1 MTAGAGSDTIART
14 VIFIPDSAAC
24 RRARF
29 LCPWFLGLGTLA
41 ISLAAGPAS
50 RALSPEDKNRDRPKL
65 PYNMMGLQREEIEAY
80 ESKAE
85 PVAAATAALV
95 AVNRSGW
102 EMIHKYFP
110 AVGVDSTGPERKVHP
125 DQPMDAHFFAA
136 YASEDAVFSP
146 MPLLCAV
153 WSLPE
158 SELSGRLKALHDV
171 LAPAMTL
178 ENYSE
183 WKLDD
188 LRNGVNKLTNPAKT
202 AQGVKYRT
210 PKPNLQFPQTLRL
223 YAMTIALIRTET
235 KWAGKADSPAPDMVD
250 FTNRLRHQ
258 LPVQIADSETAA
270 LFLYRP
276 WVINQPIS
284 KQDFEERAD
293 VVSMTRKGTS
303 VEFEQFP
310 VYLTVNQEQW
320 NPSWIEA
327 KDETNDSTLLARK
340 YEHDWT
346 RLDGPFLWFRPD
358 QLDGAVTY
366 RATVRFQANDIVI
379 EAERAIASRGAV
391 KRVPRSSDY
400 DPAAMTAFVPDTDTP
415 ATAGDSLMVER
426 PSWED
431 QVGSLKRPAPY
442 FSNSFR
448 AWCAYG
454 LSSSGLAPDGKT
466 WIGVPVEEPRQH
478 KSNPEAAA
486 PRESSSLDSN

>member
-1 MTAGAGSDTIART
+1 VTLIPVSIVCRSAR
-14 VIFIPDSAAC
+14 C
-24 RRARF
+24 
-29 LCPWFLGLGTLA
+29 LCPWFVGLGTLA
-41 ISLAAGPAS
+41 ISLAVGPACN
-50 RALSPEDKNRDRPKL
+50 ALSPEDKNRDRPKL
-65 PYNMMGLQREEIEAY
+65 PYNMMGLQADELEAY

-102 EMIHKYFP
+102 EMIHRYFP
-110 AVGVDSTGPERKVHP
+110 AVGVDSSGPERKVHP
-125 DQPMDAHFFAA
+125 DQPMDARFFAS
-136 YASEDAVFSP
+136 YVSEDAVFSP

-171 LAPAMTL
+171 LAPAMML

-188 LRNGVNKLTNPAKT
+188 LRIAVNGMTNPAKT
-202 AQGVKYRT
+202 AQGVRYRT
-210 PKPNLQFPQTLRL
+210 PKPNLQFRQALRL
-223 YAMTIALIRTET
+223 YAMTIALVRMET
-235 KWAGKADSPAPDMVD
+235 KWADKADSPVPDMVD

-258 LPVQIADSETAA
+258 LPVQIGDGETAT

-293 VVSMTRKGTS
+293 VVTMTRKGTV

-310 VYLTVNQEQW
+310 VYLTVNQKEW

-327 KDETNDSTLLARK
+327 KDETNDTTLLARK

-358 QLDGAVTY
+358 QLNGAVTY
-366 RATVRFQANDIVI
+366 RATVRFEPNEIVI

-391 KRVPRSSDY
+391 KRVPRSFDY
-400 DPAAMTAFVPDTDTP
+400 DPAGMTAFLPDTDTP
-415 ATAGDSLMVER
+415 ATAGDSLIVER

-466 WIGVPVEEPRQH
+466 WVVVPVDEPRQRRS
-478 KSNPEAAA
+478 KPEAAVQL
-486 PRESSSLDSN
+486 ESRSLD